1 MRNSTFICFIG
12 IDGSG
17 KTTLAKMLIR
27 MMDERGIKGK
37 YVYNT
42 YRSFLLRP
50 LMSIAK
56 AFLFRGKTISK
67 NYAEYTNMTKKV
79 FKWSFLSTMY
89 QYSVLLDYL
98 FQTLFKVGIP
108 RIFGKNVIC
117 DRYLYDVVVNIA
129 VESDYSNDRIES
141 MLRKISYLLP
151 KPNLLFLVD
160 LPEEIAYQRKD
171 DVPTIEYLKKRREIY
186 LDIGKEY
193 GIVILDGSKK
203 LKDLECE
210 IEEKVF
216 R

>member
-1 MRNSTFICFIG
+1 
-12 IDGSG
+12 
-17 KTTLAKMLIR
+17 
-27 MMDERGIKGK
+27 
-37 YVYNT
+37 
-42 YRSFLLRP
+42 
-50 LMSIAK
+50 
-56 AFLFRGKTISK
+56 
-67 NYAEYTNMTKKV
+67 MTKKV